1 MNEVNNISNININS
15 LIDSIIRCT
24 YNRITLS
31 ADDYQELVAKAADQ
45 DRAVNKRMLTL
56 MEKDLETI
64 RQLEE
69 EVRYW
74 RNLYN
79 ETIEQDR
86 EQTKKHHWYN

>member
-1 MNEVNNISNININS
+1 
-15 LIDSIIRCT
+15 
-24 YNRITLS
+24 
-31 ADDYQELVAKAADQ
+31 
-45 DRAVNKRMLTL
+45 MLTL

-86 EQTKKHHWYN
+86 EQTKKRHWYN